1 MTTTAKPGSGTPSA
15 AMSGLGSNYAWLIV
29 LACIGFYAIPVGVV
43 GNTSGIFL
51 TPVMDETG
59 WDRTTASLYMTIQPW
74 VAALCTP
81 IAAKI
86 MAKYNPRWVLTAT
99 AAAYGLATIWTA
111 YAQNAWEWHAYGV
124 IYGICCAFF
133 MFFAVPTLIN
143 AWFAKRAGLAL
154 GIAGATLSL
163 IAAIASPVGQAMITA
178 NGWRSAR
185 LVFGIIITIVP
196 VVLTALFVRRDP
208 VSIGVLP
215 YGAEAT
221 PASGATSDVPTAAPQ
236 KGATLAQAKSSAP
249 FYLLILVA
257 GFFVLCAAFFQ
268 QIPSFAAKGALGAA
282 AGALAVSIVM
292 IGSTIGKFLLG
303 WMSDQFGG
311 LVTGVFA
318 ALCGA
323 IGVSM
328 AFLAGDNLPIFYVG
342 MGFFGIGFAALT
354 VVAPM
359 LARDGF
365 GTAHYGD
372 IYQWVSTGIFV
383 FSGAAALIYARIF
396 DMTQSFDAAFV
407 LVIVMY
413 VLTAVFIPIIV
424 KNARK
429 SWDKA

>member
-1 MTTTAKPGSGTPSA
+1 MTTTAKLGPSA
-15 AMSGLGSNYAWLIV
+15 PLAPKTGLGANYAWLIV

-51 TPVMDETG
+51 TPVMKETG
-59 WDRTTASLYMTIQPW
+59 WDRTTASLYMTLQPW
-74 VAALCTP
+74 VAAVCTP
-81 IAAKI
+81 FAAKI
-86 MAKYNPRWVLTAT
+86 MAKYNPRWVLTIT
-99 AAAYGLATIWTA
+99 AAVYGLATIWTA
-111 YAQNAWEWHAYGV
+111 YATQPWEWHAYGV

-143 AWFAKRAGLAL
+143 AWFRTHAGLAL

-185 LVFGIIITIVP
+185 LVFGIIITVVP
-196 VVLTALFVRRDP
+196 TILAALFVRRDP
-208 VSIGVLP
+208 ASMGVLP
-215 YGAEAT
+215 LGAAEVVESADA
-221 PASGATSDVPTAAPQ
+221 PAVVD
-236 KGATLAQAKSSAP
+236 GATLGQAKSSAS

-268 QIPSFAAKGALGAA
+268 QIPSFAATGPLGAA

-303 WMSDQFGG
+303 WMSDRLGS
-311 LVTGVFA
+311 LITGVFA

-323 IGVSM
+323 VGVTM
-328 AFLAGDNLPIFYVG
+328 AFLAGTNLTVFYIG
-342 MGFFGIGFAALT
+342 MGAFGIGFAALT

-359 LARDGF
+359 LAREGF
-365 GTAHYGD
+365 GTAHYSD

-383 FSGAAALIYARIF
+383 FSGAAALIYARIY
-396 DMTQSFDAAFV
+396 DVTKSFDAAFV

-413 VLTAVFIPIIV
+413 VLTAASIPFIV

-429 SWDKA
+429 SWAKG